1 MKLTFTNSSRR
12 HFLERI
18 AIASTVLVASP
29 TILLA
34 NNSSKMLRFTVLGE
48 DLALAKII
56 DKSDKMTLVDDLKLA
71 DVIYVSESHQKSQ
84 KYIQEVLIS
93 GNHLI
98 VEGRG
103 NNDLLIEDCSKS
115 GSLLTIVERST
126 DVSKMFERADF
137 YQCEIAKFSDYQK
150 VTDTL
155 MFLGQHTKPMEFRI
169 KTEHKPVEIPV
180 S

>member
-1 MKLTFTNSSRR
+1 MKSTFTTSSRR
-12 HFLERI
+12 HFLERL

-34 NNSSKMLRFTVLGE
+34 NNSSKILRFAVLGE

-84 KYIQEVLIS
+84 KYIQEVLAS
-93 GNHLI
+93 GKHLI
-98 VEGRG
+98 VESIG
-103 NNDLLIEDCSKS
+103 NNESLIEYCRKS

-126 DVSKMFERADF
+126 DASKLFKRADF
-137 YQCEIAKFSDYQK
+137 YQCEIAKSSDYQK

-155 MFLGQHTKPMEFRI
+155 IFLGQHSKPMEFRI